1 MDKKIK
7 VLKFGGSVL
16 KDETDFENIKKIILN
31 TKNDGYKVVVVVSA
45 TKGTTDKLLKIC
57 KTIHNQNEGNFLFK
71 AIQEQHFEIIDKLGI
86 SENCRA
92 DIDELFAKLQHAIN
106 VLNDCM
112 NVTGEMQDLILSFG
126 ERLSSKIMFFYLKKF
141 CNTEYLC
148 SENIIKTD
156 SNFGCAKV
164 DVKTSY
170 NNVKQNLLNTDS
182 DVLVCS
188 GFIASDEEGRITTLG
203 RNGSDYSASIF
214 AVASNAE
221 RLEIWKDIDGL
232 YTADPKIVK
241 NVKFI
246 EQISYQEM
254 IEFASLGNKVVH
266 VSSIAPCISHNVPIV
281 LKNCYNPSCS
291 GTTISKNKHSNYL
304 IDSIIKLDGV
314 VVISLEVNEP
324 ADMTEIAIKVQK
336 IVKYFEDIVIT
347 ISQNLKQKLFS
358 FIVQN
363 TRLDEMM
370 EMLEKKISL
379 DSQNYI
385 QLLKSDSKTMI
396 TIVGSGFREMVGIS
410 GKIFNVLN
418 KNNIGISCIHDDF
431 SPTRIS
437 FLCQITDANDAI
449 RFLHQELVEKV

>member
-16 KDETDFENIKKIILN
+16 KDDTDFVNIKNIIVN
-31 TKNDGYKVVVVVSA
+31 TKNDSYKVVVVVSA
-45 TKGTTDKLLKIC
+45 TKGTTDKLLHIC
-57 KTIHNQNEGNFLFK
+57 KTIHNPNESISLFK
-71 AIQEQHFEIIDKLGI
+71 AIQERHFEIIDKLGLAGDCI
-86 SENCRA
+86 E
-92 DIDELFAKLQHAIN
+92 DVYELFAKLQRAID
-106 VLNDCM
+106 VLHDCT
-112 NVTGEMQDLILSFG
+112 NLTSEMQDLILSFG

-141 CNTEYLC
+141 CNAEYLY

-164 DVKTSY
+164 DVNTSCS
-170 NNVKQNLLNTDS
+170 NVEQNISNKDK
-182 DVLVCS
+182 DVFICG
-188 GFIASDEEGRITTLG
+188 GFIASDEKGRITILG

-214 AVASNAE
+214 AVALNAE
-221 RLEIWKDIDGL
+221 QLEIWKDIDGL

-254 IEFASLGNKVVH
+254 IELASLGNKVVH
-266 VSSIAPCISHNVPIV
+266 VASIAPCISHNVPIV
-281 LKNCYNPSCS
+281 LKNCYNPSFS

-314 VVISLEVNEP
+314 VVLTIKINEP
-324 ADMTEIAIKVQK
+324 ADITEVAIKVQK

-358 FIVQN
+358 LIVQN

-370 EMLEKKISL
+370 EMFEKKFSL
-379 DSQNYI
+379 DNKNDI
-385 QLLKSDSKTMI
+385 QLTKSDNKTMI
-396 TIVGSGFREMVGIS
+396 TIVGSGFRNMIGIA

-437 FLCQITDANDAI
+437 FLCQTEDANNAI
-449 RFLHQELVEKV
+449 RCLHLELVEK